1 MAERCWFHL
10 QLRPQNPLY
19 RILIF
24 TLCDFFDKVAEWIYL
39 KMFLGCRFFRH
50 LYMIPL
56 VFIVGMFVGYNMRGT
71 LDDEDETNKPPRPKI
86 D

>member
-1 MAERCWFHL
+1 MDLLKDVFGM
-10 QLRPQNPLY
+10 PL
-19 RILIF
+19 F
-24 TLCDFFDKVAEWIYL
+24 P
-39 KMFLGCRFFRH
+39 H

-56 VFIVGMFVGYNMRGT
+56 VFIVGLFVGYNMRGT

>member
-1 MAERCWFHL
+1 MDLLKDVFGM
-10 QLRPQNPLY
+10 PL
-19 RILIF
+19 F
-24 TLCDFFDKVAEWIYL
+24 P
-39 KMFLGCRFFRH
+39 H

-71 LDDEDETNKPPRPKI
+71 LDDEDEANKPPRPKI